1 MSQADF
7 IVSPVSWAQL
17 HKLTTEL
24 RQSFGLENERKFPII
39 EFIEDVLCGQMEM
52 LDFQVWSKDEMK
64 SAEGYTCPNGTFLA
78 LREDVYLAALNG
90 DGRARFT
97 AAHELGHFVLHSNR
111 PLARV
116 NDRSR
121 VKPFML
127 AEPQADRFA
136 AELLMARDHMR
147 ATDDVATVVE
157 RHGVSA
163 SAATIR
169 ISNFRKG
176 WR

>member
-7 IVSPVSWAQL
+7 IVSPVSWAHL
-17 HKLTTEL
+17 HNLTTQL
-24 RQSFGLENERKFPII
+24 RKSFGLENERKFPII
-39 EFIEDVLCGQMEM
+39 ELIEDVLCGQMEM

-111 PLARV
+111 PLARID
-116 NDRSR
+116 DRSS
-121 VKPFML
+121 VKPYMR

-136 AELLMARDHMR
+136 AELLMARDHMLT
-147 ATDDVATVVE
+147 TDDIGTVIE

-163 SAATIR
+163 QAAKIR
-169 ISNFRKG
+169 IANFMKG